1 MSLTAAARAMGR
13 GALVTKARCM
23 SVQYKAPVRDIKFV
37 LDEVLDADRHYDKSG
52 YEACDRDLR
61 HSVIEECAKFAEDVL
76 DFSEICR
83 RSKGGGFSLV
93 IWATKNRKIFGRRL
107 DPKKHPSKNF
117 APAAR

>member
-1 MSLTAAARAMGR
+1 MTAAARAMGR

-76 DFSEICR
+76 SPLKHRIMLVNELVKPVR
-83 RSKGGGFSLV
+83 RV
-93 IWATKNRKIFGRRL
+93 DAPVATTQLQIAYQ
-107 DPKKHPSKNF
+107 DP
-117 APAAR
+117 

>member
-76 DFSEICR
+76 SPLN
-83 RSKGGGFSLV
+83 KV
-93 IWATKNRKIFGRRL
+93 KTKRQGLLCVCVSVCVCVR
-107 DPKKHPSKNF
+107 
-117 APAAR
+117 ACVCACVCVCVCVCV